1 MGVMEKMRN
10 STGIILWV
18 LIGSFGLLWVLAD
31 VNFFDALQA
40 GPNSLGAVN
49 GEKISNEEYQSR
61 IQYYSN
67 AYSQQT
73 GNSMTPE
80 MRAFYENQAWDELVN
95 SRLLDQKMEELGI
108 TVSDQEILDMV
119 YGDNPAPII
128 RQNFTREDGTIDR
141 AAIQQV
147 LSSSEFSQ
155 QAVALE
161 VQLRNQRRQ
170 QKLQN
175 YIAAGLQVTDQEVE
189 NEYIRNN
196 TTAEVNYLR
205 FPYSEVAEQEL
216 DISDSELRSY
226 YNNNK
231 ERFTREESYR
241 FRYVTFSKLPT
252 SEDTA
257 QIIEDVRELKQPFAE
272 SQSDSLF
279 LARQGSSTPYNSSFV
294 NNDDIREEYQAVLEL
309 EVGEVSDVIRTASQ
323 AAILK
328 KEAERGNE
336 IKFQIM
342 SYNIQALPAT
352 IDDAN
357 ERAADFEFFASEETD
372 FEEEANSRNLEI
384 KEAFATKGNNFISG
398 LGTSQQIMNFLDG
411 ADEDDISDV
420 LELNSDFV
428 VLEVL
433 EVTPEGY
440 RSLDEVRTQVENLV
454 KIERRKELTADRVQG
469 LLEQYQTLE
478 AIAEQTDQEIQT
490 QNNLRANATVIQGAG
505 REPMVIGAVLSL
517 DEGQTSD
524 VLVGNS
530 AAFIVEVLSKETADL
545 ANLDPQTR
553 NEIRQRMEQQKF
565 QEFNSVWLEQLKED
579 AKIVDNRDR
588 LLQ

>member
-1 MGVMEKMRN
+1 MRN

-31 VNFFDALQA
+31 VNFFDAIQA
-40 GPNSLGAVN
+40 GPNSLGTVN

-61 IQYYSN
+61 IQYYST

-73 GNSMTPE
+73 GNSMSPE
-80 MRAFYENQAWDELVN
+80 MRASYENQAWDELVT

-119 YGDNPAPII
+119 YGDNPAPVI

-175 YIAAGLQVTDQEVE
+175 FIAAGLQVTDQEVE
-189 NEYIRNN
+189 NEFIRNN
-196 TTAEVNYLR
+196 TTAQVNYLR

-216 DISDSELRSY
+216 EITDSELRSY

-231 ERFTREESYR
+231 ERFTRDESYR
-241 FRYVTFSKLPT
+241 FRYVTFNKLPT
-252 SEDTA
+252 AADTA
-257 QIIEDVRELKQPFAE
+257 QIIEDVKELKEPFAE
-272 SQSDSLF
+272 SENDSLF
-279 LARQGSSTPYNSSFV
+279 LSRQGSSTPYNSSFV
-294 NNDDIREEYQAVLEL
+294 SEDDIREEYEAVLDL
-309 EVGEVSDVIRTASQ
+309 NVGEVSDVILTSNQ

-342 SYNIQALPAT
+342 SYNIQALPST

-357 ERAADFEFFASEETD
+357 ERASDFEFFASEETD
-372 FEEEANSRNLEI
+372 FVEEAESRNMEI
-384 KEAFATKGNNFISG
+384 KEAFATSGNNFISG

-411 ADEDDISDV
+411 SDEGDISEV

-428 VLEVL
+428 VLEVI

-440 RSLDEVRTQVENLV
+440 RPFEEVRTQVENLV
-454 KIERRKELTADRVQG
+454 KIERRKELTAERVQG
-469 LLEQYQTLE
+469 LLEQYQTLD
-478 AIAEQTDQEIQT
+478 AIAEQTDQEIQS

-505 REPMVIGAVLSL
+505 REPMIIGAVFSL
-517 DEGQTSD
+517 KEGQTSD
-524 VLVGNS
+524 VLIGNS
-530 AAFIVEVLSKETADL
+530 AAFIVEVVNTEEANL
-545 ANLDPQTR
+545 ANLNPQTR
-553 NEIRQRMEQQKF
+553 SEIRQRLEQQKF
-565 QEFNSVWLEQLKED
+565 QEFNSIWLDQLKAD

-588 LLQ
+588 LLR